1 LKETLPRLYEW
12 FWTGE
17 SVTELLEDEEEE
29 EEDEDV
35 VEGLNELEF
44 SGVIAMVLELW

>member
-1 LKETLPRLYEW
+1 M
-12 FWTGE
+12 
-17 SVTELLEDEEEE
+17 TELLEDEEEE
-29 EEDEDV
+29 EEEEEEEDEEDV